1 MLNLLEKFLLKLYQ
15 FAVNFPRTNL
25 ALFLTVFGLFSLHIN
40 QIKSFI
46 TTEYII
52 EKNSIQHTRL
62 IQLKNDFYV
71 PDTLFTL
78 LVGDLDQSNPVCKV
92 HDWIQ
97 DEAFTNKEI
106 ESIYSPFHVR
116 EVISEQ
122 DRVYYPKLLR
132 LDCPMKRGSVD
143 YRPLHSSFWRN
154 TFIPTTKLAKNLGVE
169 ILFRDTPGGS
179 RYGKIDPKVIKNF
192 KEKLS
197 LFLKNNFQSIESF
210 YLGSLGM
217 LYYSFEGIN
226 NTVRLNILF
235 LLAVIILFR
244 IFFGTFRSGIMFSVT
259 LLLMGGMLYGTMG
272 LVGAPIDI
280 LNTGVFLMVSVSA
293 LEDFVFLSA
302 ERMHSSIPTTEIFKK
317 MLLPGFFTSL
327 TTIIG
332 FGSLCFTDMTII
344 QRFGFYAAYGS
355 LIEWLMTF
363 LLLPSLIKIFPR
375 LDNWADSNKAILAK
389 QINKSVSFTPSKY
402 LTWLLLFLYLSGGY
416 FLLHPQLN
424 DYPFDIFPK
433 THSFKKGMEHL
444 QTSRGWEVSFDLI
457 FKDYEN
463 KPFNLDVLRQ
473 LRLEKE
479 VVQILDS
486 YSLEDYY
493 TKGLKPLRKALINR
507 DFKRSHDYKR
517 FVSSSGSARSIVYIK
532 KNLVSDINKLIS
544 KIRQLCQRDARCY
557 ATGEVVA
564 YADFANHVPA
574 VLLESFKTSIFL
586 VGLVIF
592 ILALSLGIH
601 QKINLILSSLWGP
614 FAVLTFIGIAQI
626 SINVQTCIF
635 AGVIVGLTG
644 DNAIQYLFAT
654 NKNNLKTGIVT
665 RGLGSIQMFII
676 MATGSLIFQFAYFQF
691 TKDLGLLIILGMFLS
706 LFGDLWILNSLIGR
720 KDEIK

>member
-25 ALFLTVFGLFSLHIN
+25 TLFLTVFVIFSLHIN

-52 EKNSIQHTRL
+52 EKNSIQYARL
-62 IQLKNDFYV
+62 IQLKKDFYV

-78 LVGDLDQSNPVCKV
+78 LMGDLHQPNSVCKV
-92 HDWIQ
+92 HDWVQ
-97 DEAFTNKEI
+97 DEAFNNDEI

-116 EVISEQ
+116 QVISEK
-122 DRVYYPKLLR
+122 DRLYYPKLLE
-132 LDCPMKRGSVD
+132 LDCPTNKESID
-143 YRPLHSSFWRN
+143 YKPLHLSFWSN
-154 TFIPTTKLAKNLGVE
+154 TFIPVTKQVENLGVE
-169 ILFRDTPGGS
+169 FLFRDTPGGS
-179 RYGKIDPKVIKNF
+179 RYGKIDPKVIKDF

-197 LFLKNNFQSIESF
+197 LFLKNNFQNIESF

-226 NTVRLNILF
+226 NTARLNILF
-235 LLAVIILFR
+235 LFAVIILFR

-259 LLLMGGMLYGTMG
+259 LILMGGILYGTMG

-280 LNTGVFLMVSVSA
+280 LNTGVFLMVAVSA
-293 LEDFVFLSA
+293 LEDFIFLSA
-302 ERMHSSIPTTEIFKK
+302 ERMHSSLPTAEIFKK
-317 MLLPGFFTSL
+317 MLLPSFFTSL

-332 FGSLCFTDMTII
+332 FGSLCFTNMTII
-344 QRFGFYAAYGS
+344 QRFGFYASYGS

-363 LLLPSLIKIFPR
+363 LFLPSLIKIFPK
-375 LDNWADSNKAILAK
+375 LDNWTHSGKAILAK
-389 QINKSVSFTPSKY
+389 QINKSVAFTPSKY
-402 LTWLLLFLYLSGGY
+402 LTWVLLFFYLSGGY

-444 QTSRGWEVSFDLI
+444 RGTRGWEVSFDLI
-457 FKDYEN
+457 FKNYEN
-463 KPFNLDVLRQ
+463 KAFNMNVLRQ

-479 VVQILDS
+479 VVQILDP

-493 TKGLKPLRKALINR
+493 TKSLNPLRKELINR
-507 DFKRSHDYKR
+507 DFKKSHDYKR
-517 FVSSSGSARSIVYIK
+517 FVSPSGNARSIVYIK
-532 KNLVSDINKLIS
+532 KNLVSDINKLIQ
-544 KIRQLCQRDARCY
+544 KIRQLCQSDFDCH

-564 YADFANHVPA
+564 YADFANQVPA
-574 VLLESFKTSIFL
+574 VLLDSFKTSIFL
-586 VGLVIF
+586 VGFVIF

-601 QKINLILSSLWGP
+601 QKMNLILSSLWGP
-614 FAVLTFIGIAQI
+614 FAVLTFIGIVQI
-626 SINVQTCIF
+626 PINVQTCIF

-644 DNAIQYLFAT
+644 DNAIQYIFAAS
-654 NKNNLKTGIVT
+654 KNNIKSGIVT
-665 RGLGSIQMFII
+665 RGLGSIQMFMI
-676 MATGSLIFQFAYFQF
+676 MAMGSLIFQFAYFQF

-706 LFGDLWILNSLIGR
+706 LFGDLWILNSLIAK
-720 KDEIK
+720 KD